1 MKNNKIIASA
11 HAIVMAIKLMAVK
24 SKFETYRAVNEGYVK
39 SSPMNFLGEPFIINI
54 FILWS
59 VKAT

>member
-1 MKNNKIIASA
+1 
-11 HAIVMAIKLMAVK
+11 MAIKLMAAK
-24 SKFETYRAVNEGYVK
+24 SKFETYRAVDEGYVK
-39 SSPMNFLGEPFIINI
+39 GSPMNFLGEPFIINN